1 MRELVLDTETT
12 GIDPRQ
18 GHRIIEIGAIELVN
32 HVPTGESYH
41 VYVNPEREVEQG
53 AFEVH
58 GLSTEFLAD
67 YPNFAGVVDGFLEFV
82 SDATLV
88 IHNAKFDMG
97 FINAELKRLGHPE
110 MPMERSIDTL
120 TMARRK
126 YPGAQASLDALC
138 RRFEIDN
145 GHRDLHGA
153 LVDAD
158 LLASVYLELIGGR
171 QPGLELAGQEKAGA
185 AVPEIRTAVIRP
197 PRPHV
202 ASAEELAAHAA
213 LMEKVKDPIWNR
225 TGEATD

>member
-185 AVPEIRTAVIRP
+185 AAPEIRTAVIRP

-202 ASAEELAAHAA
+202 ASAEERSAHAA

-225 TGEATD
+225 TGETGE

>member
-12 GIDPRQ
+12 GIDPKQ

-41 VYVNPEREVEQG
+41 VYINPEREVEQG

-67 YPNFAGVVDGFLEFV
+67 YPNFAGIVDGFLDFV
-82 SDATLV
+82 ADATLV
-88 IHNAKFDMG
+88 IHNARFDMG
-97 FINAELKRLGHPE
+97 FINAELKRLDRPE
-110 MPMERSIDTL
+110 MPMERAIDTL

-171 QPGLELAGQEKAGA
+171 QPGLELARQEATGH
-185 AVPEIRTAVIRP
+185 AVPEIRTAVVRP
-197 PRPHV
+197 PRTYAP
-202 ASAEELAAHAA
+202 SPEELAAHAA

-225 TGEATD
+225 AEDAAE